1 MQNIVLNV
9 SLKYT
14 ITMPADTA
22 LLSLLLTLTSLHS
35 TYKLVLF
42 LAWKMLYWNFATGV
56 KFLWDNRFSAYAKF
70 SGKLLFLIIG
80 LEIFVFQ
87 KILRVLS
94 NWMVLSCVDC
104 ENVLPIKTT
113 IFHAEKFLINMYK
126 NKNWRVTNKNY
137 LPFFK
142 CANIYIYI

>member
-42 LAWKMLYWNFATGV
+42 LAWKMLYRNFATGV

-70 SGKLLFLIIG
+70 SGKLL
-80 LEIFVFQ
+80 FVFQ

-113 IFHAEKFLINMYK
+113 IFHAEKFLINIYK
-126 NKNWRVTNKNY
+126 NKN
-137 LPFFK
+137 
-142 CANIYIYI
+142 